1 MLYRLYNE
9 YSNRS
14 SCDSRITNDRTSV
27 QTPGVMY
34 KTVKAKKKTLK
45 AKQSAPGVP
54 SITCPYIDEVIRI
67 IKELEDA
74 HESLRCSAIVEP
86 LFEKRAQLATDMLEY
101 IRSSNETL
109 RDNSLYWYKQFN
121 ETK

>member
-1 MLYRLYNE
+1 MYR
-9 YSNRS
+9 S
-14 SCDSRITNDRTSV
+14 TKV
-27 QTPGVMY
+27 
-34 KTVKAKKKTLK
+34 KKKTLK
-45 AKQSAPGVP
+45 VKQSAPGVP

-74 HESLRCSAIVEP
+74 HESLRVSAIVEP

-121 ETK
+121 NETK